1 MISEPTSGDCECDEW
16 KMLTPHKLANE
27 LSGCYNH
34 VMGKHIAKYLV
45 ELWLF
50 VWTHFSF
57 SSKENFKDHNFVEK
71 ALVLTS
77 EHKKLIDHYE

>member
-45 ELWLF
+45 ELF
-50 VWTHFSF
+50 VWTQTFHPLP
-57 SSKENFKDHNFVEK
+57 KRILKINFVEK